1 MASKYDGYWTGQLA
15 AIRAGVAR
23 AADGRAV
30 VIGLPEL
37 TRRGER
43 QSWYGFAEVHGRDVV
58 CSSMAHATSLGR
70 VIAASGVCV
79 SWPAVTFRF
88 AVSATGDRLT
98 ISVAGGRCAQA
109 ESPVAGRV
117 PASAPSAPA
126 AGGPP
131 GRLTAGEARSRSD
144 HVGGAAAERFYL
156 GLRRLAEI
164 VGRAAASGR
173 QSRERR
179 VAQARRVL
187 LLRAR

>member
-109 ESPVAGRV
+109 ESPVSRPGAGFSAERTSGRW
-117 PASAPSAPA
+117 PARQAHC
-126 AGGPP
+126 
-131 GRLTAGEARSRSD
+131 GRGAQSLRSCRRCRCREVLS
-144 HVGGAAAERFYL
+144 GAAPT
-156 GLRRLAEI
+156 G
-164 VGRAAASGR
+164 
-173 QSRERR
+173 
-179 VAQARRVL
+179 
-187 LLRAR
+187 